1 MANFF
6 FDGTASVTAA
16 KSDIVVITANP
27 ALFTSQSQSGGNV
40 VLTYSNGTTLTV
52 TGTTLGDSA
61 TTLPGVSLANGTFAT
76 GATVGTAGVN
86 GLFFNGTSAV
96 ATSALSGGTFT
107 ANSVHAIFG
116 GNGRSDAL
124 DTADNIQIGGKG
136 SFLVYGNAGADAIT
150 QGVNNAANIADGTIA
165 TGGNGFD
172 STSFVTVFGGKNDL
186 GNDSILLA
194 NAANS
199 GAKMAI
205 YGGEGTDSIN
215 IFNTGATANTAIF
228 GGQGAAD
235 ATDLAD
241 SIAFNGGGVVNIFAN
256 AGNDTVTLGNFGA
269 GTAGLDSTAN
279 VTVHGGIGAD
289 SIAIKV
295 NAVAAT
301 VVAYGDEN
309 IAGANA
315 DSISVT
321 GTNGTTV
328 IYGGTAAADANDNND
343 VINYSGQG
351 TATIYAAAGDD
362 VVVINTTGTFINAAG
377 AVTANNGAAVTGVA
391 SSTTTV
397 FLGNGNDSI
406 NILNTG
412 NSIAT
417 PTGTQ
422 TVTGGAGADTFTIG
436 SNTDSATAATSAQG
450 SGNGITITDFT
461 VGIDV
466 LRVNNG
472 VVAADNSAVTTSSV
486 AAGGSLQQALDL
498 AANNGVA
505 TATAG
510 TLGTVST
517 VAFNGDTYVVVSNN
531 TTAGFQVGAD
541 LAIKLTGITDAAGV
555 AAAIQLV

>member
-1 MANFF
+1 MASFI

-16 KSDIVVITANP
+16 KADNVFITANP
-27 ALFTSQSQSGGNV
+27 ALFTSEAQSGGNV

-52 TGTTLGDSA
+52 TGTTLGDN
-61 TTLPGVSLANGTFAT
+61 TTNLPGVSLASGTFSTGSSAAVTANQANALVFNPT
-76 GATVGTAGVN
+76 GAVTADAGTTASGVK
-86 GLFFNGTSAV
+86 
-96 ATSALSGGTFT
+96 AL
-107 ANSVHAIFG
+107 FG
-116 GNGRSDAL
+116 GVGRSDPN
-124 DTADNIQIGGKG
+124 DGADLFRIGGKG
-136 SFLVYGNAGADAIT
+136 SFLAYGNAGADVIR
-150 QGVNNAANIADGTIA
+150 QGTDGTDGTA
-165 TGGNGFD
+165 FD
-172 STSFVTVFGGKNDL
+172 STSAVTVFGGKNDL

-194 NAANS
+194 TTTNAN
-199 GAKMAI
+199 AKMAI

-215 IFNTGATANTAIF
+215 IYNTGTSANTAIF

-235 ATDLAD
+235 STDLAD
-241 SIAFNGGGVVNIFAN
+241 SIAFNGGGVVNIFGN
-256 AGNDTVTLGNFGA
+256 AGNDTITLGNFGA
-269 GTAGLDSTAN
+269 AGTGLDSTAN

-309 IAGANA
+309 LAGANA
-315 DSISVT
+315 DSINVT

-362 VVVINTTGTFINAAG
+362 SVVINTTGTFIAADG
-377 AVTANNGAAVTGVA
+377 TVTANNGTAVTGVA
-391 SSTTTV
+391 SSSTTV

-412 NSIAT
+412 NGLAT

-422 TVTGGAGADTFTIG
+422 TVTGGAGSDTFTIG
-436 SNTDSATAATSAQG
+436 SNTDSATPATSAQG
-450 SGNGITITDFT
+450 SGTGITITDFT

-466 LRVNNG
+466 LKVNNG
-472 VVAADNSAVTTSSV
+472 VAAANNSAVTTSSV
-486 AAGGSLQQALDL
+486 AAGGSLQQALDI
-498 AANNGVA
+498 AANNGTANAANAVA
-505 TATAG
+505 
-510 TLGTVST
+510 GTVSV
-517 VAFNGDTYVVVSNN
+517 VAYNGDTYVVVSNG
-531 TTAGFQVGAD
+531 TTAGFQAGTD

-555 AAAIQLV
+555 AANIQLV